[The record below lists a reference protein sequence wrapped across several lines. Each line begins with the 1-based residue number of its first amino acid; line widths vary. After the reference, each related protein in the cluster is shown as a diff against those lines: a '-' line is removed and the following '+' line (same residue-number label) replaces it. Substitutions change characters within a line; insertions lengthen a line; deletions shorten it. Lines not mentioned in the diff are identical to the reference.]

1 MSPLALLIALLSG
14 CANDP
19 MEQDINAYHD
29 ALTPLLAQNVKIA
42 QGFLDVASKV
52 KKGETD
58 APRIAERLTTEL
70 MPIADEL
77 RDGATKIE
85 PVTPQLGEV
94 HALLVQA
101 WSARSA
107 SYHAMSDA
115 WAQND
120 LVAFE
125 AAKNKNL
132 QSKLDE
138 EKYFQKV
145 NALAQPYGFQLD
157 QYP

>member
-1 MSPLALLIALLSG
+1 
-14 CANDP
+14 
-19 MEQDINAYHD
+19 
-29 ALTPLLAQNVKIA
+29 
-42 QGFLDVASKV
+42 
-52 KKGETD
+52 
-58 APRIAERLTTEL
+58 
-70 MPIADEL
+70 
-77 RDGATKIE
+77 
-85 PVTPQLGEV
+85 
-94 HALLVQA
+94 
-101 WSARSA
+101 
-107 SYHAMSDA
+107 MSDA

-145 NALAQPYGFQLD
+145 NALAQPYGLQID